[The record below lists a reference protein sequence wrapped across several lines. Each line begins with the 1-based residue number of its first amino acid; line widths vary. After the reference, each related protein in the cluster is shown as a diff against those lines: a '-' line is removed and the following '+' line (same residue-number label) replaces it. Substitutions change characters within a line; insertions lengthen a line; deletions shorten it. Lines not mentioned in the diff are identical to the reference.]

1 MRLNS
6 KYFIALFIVLT
17 YILDLFAINYFAY
30 LIMPKGFFTF
40 YYFLFISL
48 SWSIIALNLS
58 FYVSQRFIKLETIV
72 LKLLK
77 QFAVFT
83 LLAYAYSGI
92 YKQYVNSFL
101 TLKYTVCA
109 FLCIAL
115 IKVIILYVKRIF
127 RSKLNIDVRNV
138 IVIGQE
144 KSIEELRLFFTTNSG
159 YGFRLVKVVQPDEN
173 YELQIFE
180 NHLFIE
186 ANHVEE
192 IYCSLN
198 DLSDEQLKF
207 YIDYCEN
214 NLKTIKF
221 IASEKE
227 LMIADY
233 KIDYYGH
240 IPIASFANI
249 PFNDIIIK
257 FLKRIFD
264 LVFASFILITVLSW
278 LFPIV
283 AAIVKF
289 TSKGPIFYLQER
301 IGENQK
307 PFKIIKFRSMKI
319 DAEAAGPK
327 LSSDNDDR
335 ITSIG
340 RILRKYRI
348 DEFPQF
354 FNVLK
359 GDMSIVGPR
368 PERAFFINEI
378 LKVNPRYKRL
388 HNVKPGITSLGQ
400 VYYGYAENIDEM
412 NKRLQYDLLY
422 LKNFNFLTDIKIIFL
437 TVAIVFKGKGK

>member
-1 MRLNS
+1 MFLKS
-6 KYFIALFIVLT
+6 KYFVPLFIALT
-17 YILDLFAINYFAY
+17 YLLDLFAINYFAF

-40 YYFLFISL
+40 YYLLFISL
-48 SWSIIALNLS
+48 SWSIIALNLD

-72 LKLLK
+72 LKLIK
-77 QFAVFT
+77 QFVVFT
-83 LLAYAYSGI
+83 LLTYAYSGI
-92 YKQYVNSFL
+92 YKQYANSFL
-101 TLKYTVCA
+101 NLKYTLCA
-109 FLCIAL
+109 FIFIA
-115 IKVIILYVKRIF
+115 IVKIAILYLKRFF
-127 RSKLNIDVRNV
+127 RSQFNIDVRNV
-138 IVIGQE
+138 MIIGSE
-144 KSIEELRLFFTTNSG
+144 KNVEELTLFFKNNRG
-159 YGFRLVKVVQPDEN
+159 YGFNLIKTIQPTEN
-173 YELQIFE
+173 FVIQIE
-180 NHLFIE
+180 NNHTFIE
-186 ANHVEE
+186 ANKVEE

-227 LMIADY
+227 LLIADY

-240 IPIASFANI
+240 LPIASFTNI
-249 PFNDIIIK
+249 PFNDVIIK
-257 FLKRIFD
+257 FLKRLFD
-264 LVFASFILITVLSW
+264 LSFSTLILITVLSW

-283 AAIVKF
+283 AFIIKF

-319 DAEAAGPK
+319 DAESTGPK

-335 ITSIG
+335 ITPIG
-340 RILRKYRI
+340 KILRKYRI

-354 FNVLK
+354 FNVLR

-378 LKVNPRYKRL
+378 IKINPKYKRL

>member
-17 YILDLFAINYFAY
+17 YLLDLFAINYFAY

-48 SWSIIALNLS
+48 CWSIIALNLS
-58 FYVSQRFIKLETIV
+58 FYVSQRFIKLETIIV
-72 LKLLK
+72 NLFK
-77 QFAVFT
+77 QFTVFT
-83 LLAYAYSGI
+83 ILTYAYSGI
-92 YKQYVNSFL
+92 YKQYSNSFL
-101 TLKYTVCA
+101 TLKYTLCA
-109 FLCIAL
+109 FTLIA
-115 IKVIILYVKRIF
+115 IVKITILYLKRFF
-127 RSKLNIDVRNV
+127 RSILNIDVRN
-138 IVIGQE
+138 IMIIGLENNVQE
-144 KSIEELRLFFTTNSG
+144 LTFFFKNNRG
-159 YGFRLVKVVQPDEN
+159 YGYNLIKTFQPSEN
-173 YELQIFE
+173 YESQIVE
-180 NHLFIE
+180 KHSFIE
-186 ANHVEE
+186 ENNIEE
-192 IYCSLN
+192 IYCSIN
-198 DLSDEQLKF
+198 DLSNDQLKF

-227 LMIADY
+227 LLIADF

-240 IPIASFANI
+240 IPIASFVNI
-249 PFNDIIIK
+249 PFNDLIVK
-257 FLKRIFD
+257 FLKRTFD
-264 LVFASFILITVLSW
+264 LLFSSIVLISVLSW

-283 AAIVKF
+283 ATIIKF
-289 TSKGPIFYLQER
+289 TSKGPVFYFQER

-307 PFKIIKFRSMKI
+307 PFEIIKFRSMKI
-319 DAEAAGPK
+319 DAEASGPK

-340 RILRKYRI
+340 KILRKYRI

-378 LKVNPRYKRL
+378 LKINPRYKRL

-422 LKNFNFLTDIKIIFL
+422 LKNFNFVTDIKIILL